1 MVNVR
6 GEAPALTLAQQGGDI
21 RRLVAIEEIRT
32 LQARYMR
39 FADMK
44 DWAALAE
51 LFTHDGEFVT
61 HGVDGSVMAHM
72 RGRAEIKSA
81 IDAAIG
87 SAQPIHHL
95 FSHEIDVDLPSQA
108 TAIWAM
114 ADLIIND
121 SAGDAPRAADG
132 VLPQFATM
140 RGYGHYHVRYVPVD
154 GAWKIAYL
162 TQTRLRLEF
171 S

>member
-1 MVNVR
+1 VVNAP
-6 GEAPALTLAQQGGDI
+6 GEAPHLGSSPGEEDL
-21 RRLVAIEEIRT
+21 RRLVAIEEIRR

-51 LFTHDGEFVT
+51 LFTLDGEFVT

-72 RGRAEIKSA
+72 RGRGEIKSA
-81 IDAAIG
+81 IDAAVG

-114 ADLIIND
+114 ADLVI
-121 SAGDAPRAADG
+121 SASASASAADD
-132 VLPQFATM
+132 VLPQFETM
-140 RGYGHYHVRYVPVD
+140 RGYGHYHVRYVRID